1 MKYVIVALVMLL
13 ALPAATFA
21 QQKYKSPKDACVQG
35 VADVKGAYA
44 NKDIGEKAS
53 VEVAKLIEISEH
65 LCNQGNFAYAK
76 DLLAL
81 ARSML
86 ATE

>member
-13 ALPAATFA
+13 ASPAISFA
-21 QQKYKSPKDACVQG
+21 EQKYKSPKDACMQSLQ
-35 VADVKGAYA
+35 DVKGAYA
-44 NKDIGEKAS
+44 DKDIGEKAS

-65 LCNQGNFAYAK
+65 LCEQGNFAYAN

-81 ARSML
+81 ARGML

>member
-13 ALPAATFA
+13 ALPTTTIA
-21 QQKYKSPKDACVQG
+21 QQNYKSPKEACMQSVQ
-35 VADVKGAYA
+35 DVKGAYA
-44 NKDIGEKAS
+44 DKDIGEKAS

-65 LCNQGNFAYAK
+65 LCEQGNFAYAK

-81 ARSML
+81 ARGML

>member
-1 MKYVIVALVMLL
+1 MKYAIVALVMLL
-13 ALPAATFA
+13 ALPATTFG
-21 QQKYKSPKDACVQG
+21 QEKYKSPKDACMQNLQ
-35 VADVKGAYA
+35 DVKDAYA

-65 LCNQGNFAYAK
+65 LCQQGNFAYAK

-81 ARSML
+81 ARGML

>member
-1 MKYVIVALVMLL
+1 MKSVIIALVMLL
-13 ALPAATFA
+13 ALLATTLA
-21 QQKYKSPKDACVQG
+21 QQKYKSPKDACMQSLQ
-35 VADVKGAYA
+35 DVKGAYA
-44 NKDIGEKAS
+44 DRDIGEKAS

-65 LCNQGNFAYAK
+65 LCEQGNFAYAN

-81 ARSML
+81 ARGML